1 MKKTLLKAV
10 SLILAVSM
18 LCSCT
23 TQENNGSSDVSNTPE
38 ASTTTTD
45 SKAPDKSE
53 PESDT
58 SADDTASSKVE
69 STTQSES
76 GTTVTTPEDDS
87 SVPSWKETEVNK
99 TMYLTVICY
108 SRVEAIEGSETV
120 KLYDIND
127 EVVIVATTD
136 TGYSKLEDG
145 TFIHNDYLSDTIV
158 TIETTTTTESSFD
171 EPSVPDSIPGLEN
184 YDYVSSG
191 HLPLDAVLFPLLDEI
206 TDKKMT
212 DEEKLDA
219 LYAYL
224 LELYYAERVL
234 LIPQSKQHIAEQ
246 LYALSL
252 FEKGYGICYDYSA
265 AYTFAAKALG
275 FEAKM
280 VYGLHRNVDVGF
292 SEHTWVE
299 IVIDGETYIFD
310 PSVEILLRQDG
321 YSYGRKR
328 FMKTY
333 EEIGYYYSF

>member
-23 TQENNGSSDVSNTPE
+23 AQENNGSSDVSNTPE

-69 STTQSES
+69 STTQSE
-76 GTTVTTPEDDS
+76 
-87 SVPSWKETEVNK
+87 
-99 TMYLTVICY
+99 
-108 SRVEAIEGSETV
+108 
-120 KLYDIND
+120 
-127 EVVIVATTD
+127 
-136 TGYSKLEDG
+136 
-145 TFIHNDYLSDTIV
+145 
-158 TIETTTTTESSFD
+158 
-171 EPSVPDSIPGLEN
+171 

-206 TDKKMT
+206 TDEKMT

-219 LYAYL
+219 LYAYF

-280 VYGLHRNVDVGF
+280 VYGLHRNVDVDF